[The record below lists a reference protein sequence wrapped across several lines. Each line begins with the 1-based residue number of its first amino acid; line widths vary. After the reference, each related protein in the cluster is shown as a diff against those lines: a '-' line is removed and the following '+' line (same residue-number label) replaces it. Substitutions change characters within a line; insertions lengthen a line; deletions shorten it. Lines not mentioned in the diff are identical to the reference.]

1 MSATL
6 GGEKGGW
13 KEERL
18 LGSGGFGAVHLW
30 KDKVIYD
37 RPGHQLVTN
46 KKYTGF
52 PHKRCYPDPFKTL
65 FFVTL
70 TSNQTFT

>member
-1 MSATL
+1 MIFSTGMSATL

-37 RPGHQLVTN
+37 RPGN
-46 KKYTGF
+46 
-52 PHKRCYPDPFKTL
+52 
-65 FFVTL
+65 
-70 TSNQTFT
+70 